1 MKFEQVGQLT
11 QTNSAAAC
19 VSCGKN
25 ISAKSMHPTSLY
37 PMAERLFEMLN
48 RLGMRINQITWS
60 ECKDAGP
67 FNK

>member
-48 RLGMRINQITWS
+48 RLGMRINQIT
-60 ECKDAGP
+60 
-67 FNK
+67 